1 MDLQDGKKGSWER
14 KEAIFRFLGVYIK
27 MEYEFDSKNDM
38 HRFFDPVPSS
48 PEKLWGEIFVNPDG
62 SPLLLED
69 ESDDGDDSD
78 SKLRRYMKQIA
89 AALGFDLKM
98 IENGGKETTSKG
110 PTLSCAS
117 LLKSTIPAMRV
128 VGYVG
133 LTTMS
138 VALSEPRSSMWPLL
152 PAFLYI
158 VHMSLKE
165 KSRLAVDAI
174 LLMQLASL
182 TLQVLQTTVPSDEN
196 LLEACMAQRGD
207 LHCKA
212 ALTELEHST
221 SQLFKQA
228 QDFQSNPSLLDHGS
242 GVSPGD
248 SITAFKDLTL
258 EKVVYRVGDIVL
270 RFTEMSSLASF
281 FFTLAY
287 RRSVWE
293 AVKHEGWISS
303 FFLPHSLNSLIEATK
318 IATVSN
324 LMYTMANM
332 SAHLEGLM
340 KFVVLSAKRGFSETH
355 FKAIMTAAMQK
366 NVLLEKAASLEFDT
380 MSKVISLV
388 LFFFMLLYYVLY
400 AINRRRSK

>member
-1 MDLQDGKKGSWER
+1 M
-14 KEAIFRFLGVYIK
+14 A
-27 MEYEFDSKNDM
+27 YESDSEDDM
-38 HRFFDPVPSS
+38 HRFYDPVPSS
-48 PEKLWGEIFVNPDG
+48 PEKRWGEIFVNPDG

-69 ESDDGDDSD
+69 ESDDDDDGDDGD

-98 IENGGKETTSKG
+98 IENESKRPSNKGPTNKGPTSKGPSSKG

-117 LLKSTIPAMRV
+117 LLKSAIPALRV

-152 PAFLYI
+152 PAFLYT
-158 VHMSLKE
+158 VHMSLKA

-221 SQLFKQA
+221 SQLFKQT

-258 EKVVYRVGDIVL
+258 EKVAYRVGDIVL

-293 AVKHEGWISS
+293 AVKGEGWISS

-340 KFVVLSAKRGFSETH
+340 KFVVLYAKRGSSQTH
-355 FKAIMTAAMQK
+355 FKAIMAAAMEK
-366 NVLLEKAASLEFDT
+366 NVLLENAASLEFDT

-388 LFFFMLLYYVLY
+388 LFFLMLLYYVLH
-400 AINRRRSK
+400 AINRRRSKYGPTR